1 MAKTSFTER
10 ELRGALGR
18 FATGITVITVRGEG
32 DEPEGLTANSF
43 TSLSLDPPLVLWCLA
58 KRSASLA
65 AFSECEYFTIN
76 VLAAHQKYLSQ
87 RFATSEKNK
96 FDGIE
101 WSEGLGGAPVLA
113 ECLVNFE
120 CRRHARHDGG
130 DHMIFVGEVARLRSA
145 EGDPLLF
152 NAGHYG
158 VAAGLPEEK
167 DELIS
172 ADEFSDL
179 LL

>member
-1 MAKTSFTER
+1 MGDKNFTER

-18 FATGITVITVRGEG
+18 FATGITIITARGK
-32 DEPEGLTANSF
+32 DDKPEGLTANSF

-58 KRSASLA
+58 KRSASVA
-65 AFSECEYFTIN
+65 AFADCEFFAIN
-76 VLAAHQKYLSQ
+76 ILAAHQKHLSQ
-87 RFATSEKNK
+87 QFATSAEDK

-101 WSEGLGGAPVLA
+101 WSEGLGGAPLLA

-130 DHMIFVGEVARLRSA
+130 DHFIFVGEIARFQSKK
-145 EGDPLLF
+145 GDPLLF

-158 VAAGLPEEK
+158 VAADLPEEK

-172 ADEFSDL
+172 ADEFGDL